1 MGDQPQE
8 KNDVVAAILSLKA
21 DLDQRHLENIGAQ
34 AVTDAKVVE
43 AIRGIDELRKAFPDG
58 DTAGHRSYHESLIKK
73 NQAST
78 EFYEKLKLEL
88 ASKGLWA
95 LIGLLCVAL
104 GSYIKVKFTP

>member
-1 MGDQPQE
+1 MMEGVKEIVD
-8 KNDVVAAILSLKA
+8 AITGLKD

-58 DTAGHRSYHESLIKK
+58 DVAGHRIYHASLIDK
-73 NQAST
+73 NKASAD
-78 EFYEKLKLEL
+78 FYQKLRIEL

-95 LIGLLCVAL
+95 LVLLLGAAL
-104 GSYIKVKFTP
+104 VTYVKVRLTS